1 VKWNSYF
8 RDYFIRKKKDFG
20 SYKKA
25 MIAVVNKLIR
35 VIHALCMKR
44 TFFVHSFSKSILPL
58 KVSHV

>member
-1 VKWNSYF
+1 MAAGVV
-8 RDYFIRKKKDFG
+8 RDFG

-35 VIHALCMKR
+35 VIHALCIKR

-58 KVSHV
+58 EVSHV